1 VNLDTN
7 YGRQSLTLSRTS
19 TVAADLT
26 RDDGTFHP
34 AGDVAAL
41 MIDGFAI
48 YVPDAE
54 TADRLATA
62 ACNLAAWLDDNG
74 EPT

>member
-7 YGRQSLTLSRTS
+7 YGSQSLTLSRTS
-19 TVAADLT
+19 AVNSVLLH
-26 RDDGTFHP
+26 DDGTFHP
-34 AGDVAAL
+34 AGDVAAVI
-41 MIDGFAI
+41 IDGFAI